1 MLLLSS
7 GICSSTSDETDGA
20 PSETDPPTTD
30 DDLHGIHSPC
40 YAEEVELMAIRKI
53 LLPLQVATTAAAA
66 FSAAAMVARLWRA
79 HLAVLHSAVSR
90 DQERA
95 VHDLFET
102 LTAAHGLAVAE
113 ARPDANEA
121 TVSFAAVIGREPD
134 VVVAHQARLADLI
147 VVPHP
152 AGDKEVS
159 SSGALHAV
167 LFDSAKPV
175 LIAPRTAPSTIGQ
188 HICIAWNGTAESAS
202 AVITALPWLQRAQS
216 IRILWS
222 EDYQRRGPLAPDLQQ
237 YLAAYDLTADRAAFQ
252 PINKVVG
259 AGLLAAANEFA
270 CDLLVMGAYSH
281 SRLRQLILGGVTRHV
296 LEHAT
301 VPVMMHR

>member
-1 MLLLSS
+1 
-7 GICSSTSDETDGA
+7 
-20 PSETDPPTTD
+20 
-30 DDLHGIHSPC
+30 
-40 YAEEVELMAIRKI
+40 MAIRKI
-53 LLPLQVATTAAAA
+53 LLPLQLTAAAA
-66 FSAAAMVARLWRA
+66 TFSMAVMVARLWRA
-79 HLAVLHSAVSR
+79 HLAVLHAAASRDRESAVR
-90 DQERA
+90 
-95 VHDLFET
+95 DLFER
-102 LTAAHGLAVAE
+102 LTAEHGLAVAE
-113 ARPDANEA
+113 ARPDADEA
-121 TVSFAAVIGREPD
+121 TASFAAVIGREPD
-134 VVVAHQARLADLI
+134 VIVAHQARLADLI

-159 SSGALHAV
+159 SSDALHAV

-175 LIAPRTAPSTIGQ
+175 LIAPRTAPSTIGH
-188 HICIAWNGTAESAS
+188 HICIGWNGTAESAS
-202 AVITALPWLQRAQS
+202 AVMTALPWLQRAQS

-237 YLAAYDLTADRAAFQ
+237 YLAAHHLTADRAAFQ
-252 PINKVVG
+252 AINKVVG

-301 VPVMMHR
+301 VPLMMHR